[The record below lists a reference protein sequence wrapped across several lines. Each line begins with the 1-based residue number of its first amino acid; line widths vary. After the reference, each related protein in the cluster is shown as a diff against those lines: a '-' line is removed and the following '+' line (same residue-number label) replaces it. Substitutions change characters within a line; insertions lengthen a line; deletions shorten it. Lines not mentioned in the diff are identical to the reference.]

1 MLVFFAA
8 ARRGGG
14 VLSCQLRG
22 DIVRRVVITGLGVV
36 SPIGCGRD
44 DYWNALAE
52 GRNGVERITHFDTEG
67 HTAKIAAEVKGFD
80 VEPWLDK
87 KEARKTDKVIHFVI
101 PATDMA
107 IKDAGLDLSGED
119 QTRIGVYIGS
129 GEGGITTTHENY
141 DILKEK
147 GPSRVSPFFV
157 PMMLSNMPAAYVAM
171 RFGAKGP
178 NMAVVTACSSATHCM
193 GEAMY
198 AIKREDA
205 DIMLVGGVEAA
216 ITPIAIAGFANMKA
230 LSTRNDDPSHA
241 SRPFDRE
248 RDGFV
253 MGEGA
258 GILVFEGLEHARA
271 RGAHIYAEVTGY
283 ANTCD
288 AYHITAPAPEGE
300 GTVRAINKA
309 LAMAGW
315 RPDQVDLYNAHGTS
329 TPLNDKTESGA
340 INKVFGEHT
349 KRLPVQSTKSMIG
362 HCLGA
367 AGAVEAIAAIMAIEK
382 GLIHPTVNYENPDPE
397 CNVNI
402 FAKTIERHVD
412 KAIINNAGFGGHNGV
427 LALERFKG

>member
-1 MLVFFAA
+1 VIL
-8 ARRGGG
+8 
-14 VLSCQLRG
+14 L
-22 DIVRRVVITGLGVV
+22 RRVVITGLGVV

-44 DYWNALAE
+44 DYWRALGE
-52 GRNGVERITHFDTEG
+52 GRNGVGLISLFDTEG
-67 HTAKIAAEVKGFD
+67 HTARIAAEVRDFD

-87 KEARKTDKVIHFVI
+87 KEARRTDRVIHFVI
-101 PATDMA
+101 PASDMA
-107 IKDAGLDLSGED
+107 IRDAGLDLGKID
-119 QTRIGVYIGS
+119 PNAMGVYVGS

-171 RFGAKGP
+171 KFGARGP

-193 GEAMY
+193 GEAMHT
-198 AIKREDA
+198 IRRDDA

-230 LSTRNDDPSHA
+230 LSTRNDAPESA
-241 SRPFDRE
+241 SRPFDLE

-258 GILVFEGLEHARA
+258 GILVFEELSHAKS

-283 ANTCD
+283 GNTCD
-288 AYHITAPAPEGE
+288 AYHITAPDPEGS
-300 GTVRAINKA
+300 GSVRAINKA
-309 LAMAGW
+309 LKMAGW
-315 RPDQVDLYNAHGTS
+315 NVEDVDLYNAHGTS

-340 INKVFGEHT
+340 IRRVFGDHAA
-349 KRLPVQSTKSMIG
+349 KLPVQSTKSMLG

-367 AGAVEAIAAIMAIEK
+367 AGALETIAALLAVERGI
-382 GLIHPTVNYENPDPE
+382 IHPTINYEHPDPE
-397 CNVNI
+397 CDVFI
-402 FAKTIERHVD
+402 TKETIERRVD
-412 KAIINNAGFGGHNGV
+412 RVIINNAGFGGHNGV
-427 LALERFKG
+427 LAIERFKG